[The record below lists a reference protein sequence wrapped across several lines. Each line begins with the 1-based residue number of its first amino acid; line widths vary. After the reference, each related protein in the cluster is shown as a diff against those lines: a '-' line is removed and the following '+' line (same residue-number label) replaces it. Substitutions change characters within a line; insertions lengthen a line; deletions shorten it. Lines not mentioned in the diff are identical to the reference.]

1 MKTLKH
7 IATMDTITTENTHYK
22 NNFVCVLEDRYT
34 QEEVERLLNGESV
47 LDYEGNEDFIHEDY
61 IDGEYELSIS
71 LYNDSDVSNLTL
83 DDDDVIII

>member
-1 MKTLKH
+1 MKKH
-7 IATMDTITTENTHYK
+7 IASMDTITNNQHYK

-71 LYNDSDVSNLTL
+71 LYDDSDVSNLTL
-83 DDDDVIII
+83 LDDDVIII

>member
-1 MKTLKH
+1 MKH
-7 IATMDTITTENTHYK
+7 IASMDTITKDNTHYE

-34 QEEVERLLNGESV
+34 PEEVKKLLNGESV

-71 LYNDSDVSNLTL
+71 LYDDSDVSNLTL
-83 DDDDVIII
+83 GDDDAIII

>member
-1 MKTLKH
+1 MKKH
-7 IATMDTITTENTHYK
+7 IAGMDTITSNNQHYE

-34 QEEVERLLNGESV
+34 QEEIERLLNGESV

-71 LYNDSDVSNLTL
+71 LYDDSDVSNLTL

>member
-1 MKTLKH
+1 MKKH
-7 IATMDTITTENTHYK
+7 IASMDTITTNNQHYK

-71 LYNDSDVSNLTL
+71 LYDDSDVSNLTL
-83 DDDDVIII
+83 SDDDVIII

>member
-1 MKTLKH
+1 MKKH
-7 IATMDTITTENTHYK
+7 IASMDTITNNQHYK

-71 LYNDSDVSNLTL
+71 LYDDSDVSNLTL